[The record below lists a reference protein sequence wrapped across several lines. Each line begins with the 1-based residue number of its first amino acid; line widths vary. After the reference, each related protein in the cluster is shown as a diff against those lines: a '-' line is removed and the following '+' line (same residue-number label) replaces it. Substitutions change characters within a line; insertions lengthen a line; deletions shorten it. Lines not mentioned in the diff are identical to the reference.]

1 MIIRKSIFIYYSLF
15 IAFITISCAQPIS
28 KLSKT
33 ENDHIAFPGAEGY
46 GKYTTGGRG
55 GKIFIVTNL
64 NDDGEGSFRKAAT
77 ANGPRVI
84 VFAVSGTIHLNS
96 TISIKANA
104 TIAGQTAPGD
114 GICIADKSVQ
124 LGGDNII
131 LRYIRFRLGD
141 KWQRQAGMVDGSGGE
156 DAFSGGGK
164 KHIII
169 DHCTFSWSNDEC
181 FSVYNGD
188 S

>member
-1 MIIRKSIFIYYSLF
+1 MIIRKSIFIYYSLL
-15 IAFITISCAQPIS
+15 IVFITASCAQPITNCQ
-28 KLSKT
+28 KMRLIP
-33 ENDHIAFPGAEGY
+33 IAFPGAEGF

-55 GKIFIVTNL
+55 GKVLIVTNL

-77 ANGPRVI
+77 ANGPRII

-96 TISIKANA
+96 TVSIKANA

-131 LRYIRFRLGD
+131 LRYIRVRLGD
-141 KWQRQAGMVDGSGGE
+141 KLQRQAGQVDG
-156 DAFSGGGK
+156 K
-164 KHIII
+164 
-169 DHCTFSWSNDEC
+169 WW
-181 FSVYNGD
+181 
-188 S
+188 